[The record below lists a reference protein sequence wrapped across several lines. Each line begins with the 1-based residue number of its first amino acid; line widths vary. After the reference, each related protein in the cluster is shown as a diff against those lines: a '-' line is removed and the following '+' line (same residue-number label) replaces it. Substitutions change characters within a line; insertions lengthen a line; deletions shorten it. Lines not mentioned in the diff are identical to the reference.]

1 MEYNTLQNIQY
12 IVCCDMDM
20 LKYVNIKYLHDIV
33 ALFVVMLRDF
43 INRKL
48 LLYHINPS
56 MSRKHP
62 KQASSSAK

>member
-1 MEYNTLQNIQY
+1 
-12 IVCCDMDM
+12 MDM

-62 KQASSSAK
+62 KQASSGAK

>member
-33 ALFVVMLRDF
+33 ALFVAMLREL

-56 MSRKHP
+56 INCKKP
-62 KQASSSAK
+62 KQARSGAK